1 MLPQSPER
9 PRFRRRRSES
19 AQRLVRIPSHQP
31 DLILVPSPAVALW
44 TAARTLHTVRL
55 AFPHCTISTKPSF
68 TAIHHHYPT
77 PFPVC
82 PQPAFRTAPSA
93 GLGMSGT
100 LASQLNAL
108 HAAADREMESLAKG
122 LHSAA
127 AARTGPLAPY
137 GAHPRLDLD
146 RAGAETPTGRLGDM
160 DERGMAT
167 AMGHMASTIG
177 RAAESADSPHRPRN
191 ARGAVA
197 PRVGVVARDSPRASR
212 SDRSTAATTA
222 RTGATTRARR
232 VRLQHRRPD
241 GGARTRCW
249 RAVRAW
255 KRRWGARGGS

>member
-1 MLPQSPER
+1 MNKISSLLQLPADPPGPELSLTPGQRLAVAARELLDSTGPRSSRGIERPSLLWEGGPRGSGPQSAR
-9 PRFRRRRSES
+9 VS
-19 AQRLVRIPSHQP
+19 AGVE
-31 DLILVPSPAVALW
+31 
-44 TAARTLHTVRL
+44 
-55 AFPHCTISTKPSF
+55 
-68 TAIHHHYPT
+68 
-77 PFPVC
+77 
-82 PQPAFRTAPSA
+82 PAFRTAPSA